1 MPELPEVE
9 TVRRGL
15 EKLLPGRRIVSVD
28 VRERRLRYLVDV
40 DALER
45 HVAGRRVT
53 ELTRRAKY
61 LLIHLEGDAGGE
73 SSRLVIHLGM
83 SGHLLVLRADEPLAP
98 HTHVIFDLD
107 DGRQLRFAD
116 HRRFGL
122 VDAIAASDLATD
134 KRFVHL
140 GVEPLSQECDSAYL
154 FERSRGVRKPVKNF
168 LMDAQQVVGVGNIY
182 ACESLHVAGVH
193 PTRAAGRISR
203 ERWAKITEA
212 VKKVLS
218 DAIRQGG
225 TTLSDFQNAEGDAG
239 YFQTSLQA
247 YGREGE
253 PCGRCGDVIRRKVMS
268 GRSTFYCAGCQR

>member
-15 EKLLPGRRIVSVD
+15 ERLLPGRRIVSVD
-28 VRERRLRYLVDV
+28 VRERRLRFPVDV

-45 HVAGRRVT
+45 HVVGRRVT

-61 LLIHLEGDAGGE
+61 LLVHLDDDAGGE

-83 SGHLLVLRADEPLAP
+83 SGRLLAPRADEPCAP
-98 HTHVIFDLD
+98 HTHVVFGLD
-107 DGRQLRFAD
+107 DRRQLRFSD

-122 VDAIAASDLATD
+122 VDAIAASDVATD
-134 KRFVHL
+134 RRFVHL
-140 GVEPLSQECDSAYL
+140 GVEPLSDECDAAYL

-203 ERWAKITEA
+203 ERWAKITDA
-212 VKKVLS
+212 VKGVLS

-239 YFQTSLQA
+239 YFQMSLRA

-253 PCGRCGDVIRRKVMS
+253 RCARCGDAIRRRVMA
-268 GRSTFYCAGCQR
+268 GRSTFYCAGCQT